1 MLQYDQAIAAIR
13 LNLLYPDAFA
23 PNDDFILQ
31 KLADSCQLLHLQLN
45 NTATG
50 WSQEF
55 MPLTLAP
62 DTRDID
68 LIDVPPNFGKPVRLH
83 TYEPSNPRRATS
95 KIELI
100 DRRDQEAYLGVDAA
114 VYWVDSQTRQPKLE
128 FLQQI
133 PRQRFFKLWWETG
146 EIGDPSLENV
156 LPVTNPFHRY
166 AVLKASVACIGACE
180 WAALGTGLA
189 PSDAEKAFEAR
200 RKSLETRLMK
210 QELEYSETWEGYIYT
225 NRESGVGYIGGYADD
240 YEQMSQQPE
249 RWIWSGGG
257 RW

>member
-50 WSQEF
+50 WSQES

-62 DTRDID
+62 NTRDID

-83 TYEPSNPRRATS
+83 TYDPNNPRLATS

-100 DRRDQEAYLGVDAA
+100 DRRDQEAYPGVDAA
-114 VYWVDSQTRQPKLE
+114 VYWIDSQTRQPKLE
-128 FLQQI
+128 FLQQW
-133 PRQRFFKLWWETG
+133 PQQRFFKLWWETG
-146 EIGDPSLENV
+146 EVGDPMLENV

-166 AVLKASVACIGACE
+166 AVIKATVACVSGCE
-180 WAALGTGLA
+180 WAALGAGLA

-210 QELEYSETWEGYIYT
+210 QELEYSVTFDEYIWS
-225 NRESGVGYIGGYADD
+225 NRESGTGTILGYAEDF
-240 YEQMSQQPE
+240 EMISQQPE
-249 RWIWSGGG
+249 QWIWGG
-257 RW
+257 RG